1 MKYTSLK
8 HLIYSVGL
16 TLTFL
21 IAAPAFADDSGVTT
35 FPQPDTGSIDTG
47 TTSYGAPDPLS
58 TSPLVT
64 SGGLGTS
71 SDSSVGT
78 GTTVDALTQRE
89 KLVARGIWLMQKV
102 ATFSGMLILVA
113 LYLRVAQFA
122 NAQGTQNRPSVA
134 SLYVYAIAGIM
145 LFSYNSTLGTLITT
159 ISGESGDGV
168 CYVVEAPDT
177 TAKLN
182 SLSNCW
188 SDASSE
194 VSGALAANA
203 SKISGDSNVMTEFSE
218 NVKVGVGLLQLIGF
232 MFFCFSV
239 HSLVEIGKG
248 TARHGYFK
256 PSVMLIASCL
266 IVDLPHTAVLILATL
281 KSVGVTI
288 SA

>member
-1 MKYTSLK
+1 MKYSFFK

-21 IAAPAFADDSGVTT
+21 IAAPAFADDSGVTI
-35 FPQPDTGSIDTG
+35 FPE
-47 TTSYGAPDPLS
+47 TTS
-58 TSPLVT
+58 TSLLVT
-64 SGGLGTS
+64 SGGIGSS

-78 GTTVDALTQRE
+78 GTTLSALTQRE
-89 KLVARGIWLMQKV
+89 KLVATGIWLMQKA

-113 LYLRVAQFA
+113 LYLRIAQYA

-145 LFSYNSTLGTLITT
+145 LFSYNSTLGTLIATM
-159 ISGESGDGV
+159 SGQSGDGV
-168 CYVVEAPDT
+168 CYVVEAPDAT
-177 TAKLN
+177 KLN

-203 SKISGDSNVMTEFSE
+203 NKISGDGNVMTEFSE
-218 NVKVGVGLLQLIGF
+218 NVKVGVGLLQMIGF
-232 MFFCFSV
+232 MFFIFAV

-248 TARHGYFK
+248 SARQGYFK

-266 IVDLPHTAVLILATL
+266 IVDLPHTAVMILATL
-281 KSVGVTI
+281 KSVGVTF

>member
-35 FPQPDTGSIDTG
+35 FPQPDSGSIDTG
-47 TTSYGAPDPLS
+47 TTSYGAPDSLS

-78 GTTVDALTQRE
+78 GTTVSALTQRE
-89 KLVARGIWLMQKV
+89 KLVATGIWLMQKA

-113 LYLRVAQFA
+113 LYLRITQYA
-122 NAQGTQNRPSVA
+122 NAQGTQNRPSVS
-134 SLYVYAIAGIM
+134 SLFIYAIAGTM
-145 LFSYNSTLGTLITT
+145 LFSYNSSLGTLIVT
-159 ISGESGDGV
+159 ISGQSGDGV
-168 CYVVEAPDT
+168 CYVVEAPDAT
-177 TAKLN
+177 KLN

-203 SKISGDSNVMTEFSE
+203 NKLSGDANVMTEFSE
-218 NVKVGVGLLQLIGF
+218 NVKVGVGLLQMIGF
-232 MFFCFSV
+232 MFFIFSV
-239 HSLVEIGKG
+239 KSLVEVGKG

-266 IVDLPHTAVLILATL
+266 IVDLPHTFAMILATL